1 MYNLY
6 VNVQGSRSYTIH
18 FMVLCSMALLRQY
31 MPPTAKWYFIP
42 GRLSPAFF
50 LTLLGEPHTD
60 PDLSMDTTRQSMYSQ
75 HTIPSQ
81 MPCTRQGT
89 WMYIY
94 TVEPPIREPPIRE
107 PPIREPPIREHNN
120 KIRSDVQNTVL

>member
-60 PDLSMDTTRQSMYSQ
+60 PDLSMDTTRQSRYILTTHYPISNAVHKARDMDVHIYS
-75 HTIPSQ
+75 
-81 MPCTRQGT
+81 GT
-89 WMYIY
+89 
-94 TVEPPIREPPIRE
+94 
-107 PPIREPPIREHNN
+107 
-120 KIRSDVQNTVL
+120 SDKGTQ